1 MEYKKPTV
9 ELLGD
14 AIRLIQGGKGWPLI
28 DPREPAP
35 NTTNNP
41 NPPAY
46 ELDE

>member
-1 MEYKKPTV
+1 MKYNKPTV
-9 ELLGD
+9 DVLDD
-14 AIRLIQGGKGWPLI
+14 AVRLIQGGKGSPLT
-28 DPREPAP
+28 DPAQPTP